1 MSKLEKRQALKTLLL
16 DASSRIE
23 LEGVWYFLEYAPQ
36 ANLDNNA
43 DEKCSSSKM
52 NMYKPS
58 SLQRFELKHHV
69 MSCQHLNN

>member
-1 MSKLEKRQALKTLLL
+1 MSMLGKRQALKTLLL

-23 LEGVWYFLEYAPQ
+23 LEGVRYFLECAPQ

-43 DEKCSSSKM
+43 DGRCSSSKM

-58 SLQRFELKHHV
+58 GLQRFHLKHK
-69 MSCQHLNN
+69 NR